1 MNSNLKISRAYM
13 MVLAIA
19 VVVLTF
25 NSGNAFAQTGGTGIV
40 VGTVTDPSG
49 AAVPGAS
56 VTLIDAATN
65 SERTTTTNDTGR
77 YDFPNVPPG
86 KYNLTISKG
95 GFRAGKFVNQ
105 SVAVGESRTLDAK
118 LEIGEASQVVEVVSA
133 NTDLQTMNA
142 TIGNTVNS
150 STL

>member
-1 MNSNLKISRAYM
+1 MNFSLNNLRFY
-13 MVLAIA
+13 LAA
-19 VVVLTF
+19 VAFAVAILTST
-25 NSGNAFAQTGGTGIV
+25 SGNAFAQTGGTGIV

-49 AAVPGAS
+49 AAVPGAT

-65 SERTTTTNDTGR
+65 SERITTTNDTGR

-118 LEIGEASQVVEVVSA
+118 LEIGEASQVVEVMAA

-142 TIGNTVNS
+142 TI
-150 STL
+150 